1 MITHYM
7 LALAIALLFII
18 AIDDLHIPSLLS
30 VTRSQLKIMQN
41 KISRNIRK
49 LRVSIWVYQK
59 RLKRA

>member
-18 AIDDLHIPSLLS
+18 AIDDLHTLRMLGASLTHSKL
-30 VTRSQLKIMQN
+30 IQN

-49 LRVSIWVYQK
+49 LRVSIWMYQK